1 MDHLLEG
8 RWRDHS
14 KFCQI
19 CGKESRGTTGL
30 MQITLCNP
38 KPCCWNSCINKKKQ
52 KKSPSCREMKTVMF
66 YSVYLN
72 VPWIAVLSCVE
83 FNLRGD
89 IFLFKPP
96 PPQKKTKN
104 KNQQP
109 KLPKISTSQTESGR
123 SWLTGTTMPARVFRN
138 TKLYQWKRMQLY
150 PQTDLL
156 PPLVSQCQEWQ
167 KAITPAWAK
176 CFTSLET
183 FSFRCFPHFW
193 PVVLTAAPQEYPQ
206 LLR

>member
-1 MDHLLEG
+1 
-8 RWRDHS
+8 
-14 KFCQI
+14 
-19 CGKESRGTTGL
+19 
-30 MQITLCNP
+30 
-38 KPCCWNSCINKKKQ
+38 
-52 KKSPSCREMKTVMF
+52 MKTVMF

-89 IFLFKPP
+89 IFLFKP

-156 PPLVSQCQEWQ
+156 PPLVSQCQE
-167 KAITPAWAK
+167 
-176 CFTSLET
+176 
-183 FSFRCFPHFW
+183 
-193 PVVLTAAPQEYPQ
+193 
-206 LLR
+206 

>member
-52 KKSPSCREMKTVMF
+52 KSPSCREMKTVMF

-96 PPQKKTKN
+96 PQKRQKTKN

-138 TKLYQWKRMQLY
+138 TKLYQWNFFIQMFSPFLTCGAYSCTSRVPAALKISFLKYFNSFLNY
-150 PQTDLL
+150 PT
-156 PPLVSQCQEWQ
+156 E
-167 KAITPAWAK
+167 
-176 CFTSLET
+176 
-183 FSFRCFPHFW
+183 
-193 PVVLTAAPQEYPQ
+193 
-206 LLR
+206 